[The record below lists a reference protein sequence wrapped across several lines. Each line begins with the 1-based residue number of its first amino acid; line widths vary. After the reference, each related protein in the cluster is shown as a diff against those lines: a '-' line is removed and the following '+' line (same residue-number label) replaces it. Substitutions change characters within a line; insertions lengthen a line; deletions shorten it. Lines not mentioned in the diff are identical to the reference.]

1 MIQLYHDTSFS
12 MSKKLTNAYS
22 TSFSL
27 GIKAFAKE
35 YRDPI
40 YAIYGFVRL
49 ADEIVDSFHDYNKS
63 ELIRQFRIDTF
74 SAIKDGISTNPVLHA
89 FQIVVNKYKIDHE
102 LIDAFLYSMEMDLDK
117 SSYQREVYDT
127 YIYGSAEVVGL
138 MCLKVFVGGD
148 ELKYRELLHPAK
160 MLGSAFQKVNFLRDI
175 KSDIDERGRIY
186 LPDVHGSEGIDDTN
200 KKRLENEVREEFH
213 QALIGILKLPIGVK
227 LGVYS
232 AYLYYFVLFK
242 KIQKLGVNDLLK
254 RRVRISNFT
263 KLFLLIKSYWEI
275 KVVKIR
281 FE

>member
-1 MIQLYHDTSFS
+1 MIQLYNDTSFEV
-12 MSKKLTNAYS
+12 SKKLTNAYS

-35 YRDPI
+35 YRAPV

-49 ADEIVDSFHDYNKS
+49 ADEIVDSFHGFDK
-63 ELIRQFRIDTF
+63 RQLMKNFREETF
-74 SAIKDGISTNPVLHA
+74 EAIKNGISTNPVIHS
-89 FQIVVNKYKIDHE
+89 FQIVVNKYNIGGDI
-102 LIDAFLYSMEMDLDK
+102 IDAFLTSMEMDLDK
-117 SSYQREVYDT
+117 SSYDRRIYDN

-138 MCLKVFVGGD
+138 MCLKIFVNGD
-148 ELKYRELLHPAK
+148 EEKYKELLYPAK

-175 KSDIDERGRIY
+175 RSDIDERGRIY
-186 LPDVHGSEGIDDTN
+186 LPDVHSSESIDDAN
-200 KKRLENEVREEFH
+200 KKRLEEEVEKEFND
-213 QALIGILKLPIGVK
+213 ALIGILKLPIGVK

-232 AYLYYFVLFK
+232 AYLYYYVLFR
-242 KIQKLGVNDLLK
+242 KIKRLNVKELLK

-263 KLFLLIKSYWEI
+263 KLALLIKSYWQV